1 MSSIPVDILRGLLYD
16 ECPGERDHYLCC
28 MSEVYDDD
36 ICTRCWLRYI
46 EARERANT
54 RRYLMLDKEVAD
66 VEKARRKA
74 RKHARELI
82 KSIQKTK
89 QAR

>member
-1 MSSIPVDILRGLLYD
+1 MSSIPFDILRGLLYD
-16 ECPGERDHYLCC
+16 ECPSEREHYLCC
-28 MSEVYDDD
+28 MSEVYDDEM
-36 ICTRCWLRYI
+36 CCRCWLRYI
-46 EARERANT
+46 EARERAKT

-82 KSIQKTK
+82 KSIQKQQ

>member
-1 MSSIPVDILRGLLYD
+1 MSSIPFDILRGLLYD
-16 ECPGERDHYLCC
+16 ECPENRDNYLCLK
-28 MSEVYDDD
+28 SEVYDDD
-36 ICTRCWLRYI
+36 ICKRCWLRYI

-54 RRYLMLDKEVAD
+54 RRYLMLDKEVAN

-82 KSIQKTK
+82 KSIQKPQ